1 MPSTKDQSR
10 KRKLELDSH
19 DEASQA
25 PKRAN
30 KDSSSRKKGKQSHRE
45 LQAAPSTPPSTPPSS
60 PEVWL
65 RRVAG
70 GDGRGWSGISAK
82 LILSLLCLCMAGI
95 DTYTDFT
102 ARGWFVTVVVGCGCG
117 CGDSGDGDGDGWEIH
132 TK

>member
-1 MPSTKDQSR
+1 MSSTKDQSG

-19 DEASQA
+19 DETSQA

-30 KDSSSRKKGKQSHRE
+30 TDRSSPKKGEQSDRE
-45 LQAAPSTPPSTPPSS
+45 LQAAPSTPSSS

-82 LILSLLCLCMAGI
+82 LILSLLCLCMTGM
-95 DTYTDFT
+95 DT
-102 ARGWFVTVVVGCGCG
+102 
-117 CGDSGDGDGDGWEIH
+117 
-132 TK
+132 